1 MKSKKLIFYVLLL
14 ALLIM
19 GFFARK
25 YKIDSPVSDWFSWR
39 QTDTAA
45 VGRFYAKDGIDV
57 MKPRF
62 YDLSSIQ
69 SGIENP
75 HGYRMVEFP
84 AYSATFAFLYET
96 FGQVSIETWA
106 RIVTSVLSLAALVV
120 IYILLYEETG
130 LFGAFFGSLFFAVF
144 PYVVFYSHTILP
156 DMPATSLAVLSLY
169 FTYRYSRGKSWIHL
183 IFALLL
189 FALGLLVKP
198 MVIFYGFVHLYLIMF
213 ASGRRGKKALLALL
227 IFSLSAVP
235 VYLWRNYIQQFPEG
249 IPASSWLLTSVSTST
264 GMHNI
269 FMRPAFFRWIFYE
282 RINNLILG
290 GYVMFF
296 LIYGFFYKTK
306 QTLLHYAFAL
316 SALSYLF
323 VFQGGNVQ
331 HDYYQIII
339 TPALAML
346 LGYGVQL
353 FINQRQLGFLV
364 VRVFTVL
371 VLFGASLAFSYYQ
384 VKAYYNQNSDWL
396 LIADVIRSVTSPQ
409 DTLVLDALGD
419 TTILYLSDRKG
430 YPAPYKELSEFK
442 KQGADYFVTTN
453 SDYKNK
459 FKDSTFSLIFENDK
473 VLVFRL

>member
-1 MKSKKLIFYVLLL
+1 MKSKKLIFYVLLI
-14 ALLIM
+14 ALLVM
-19 GFFARK
+19 GLFARK
-25 YKIDSPVSDWFSWR
+25 YKIDAPLSDWFSWR

-45 VGRFYAKDGIDV
+45 VGRFFAKDGIDV

-75 HGYRMVEFP
+75 NGYRMVEFP
-84 AYSATFAFLYET
+84 AYSATFAYLYKT
-96 FGQVSIETWA
+96 FGLVSIETWA
-106 RIVTSVLSLAALVV
+106 RIVTTVLSLAALAV

-130 LFGAFFGSLFFAVF
+130 LFGAFFGGLFFAVF

-169 FTYRYSRGKSWIHL
+169 FTYRYSRGKSWVHL
-183 IFALLL
+183 VVAMLL

-198 MVIFYGFVHLYLIMF
+198 MVVFYGFVHLYLIAF
-213 ASGRRGKKALLALL
+213 ASGRRGKKAILALL
-227 IFSLSAVP
+227 VFSLSAIP
-235 VYLWRNYIQQFPEG
+235 VYLWRRYIQLFSEG
-249 IPASSWLLTSVSTST
+249 IPASSWLLTSVSTPT
-264 GMHNI
+264 GFHVI
-269 FMRPAFFRWIFYE
+269 FLRPAFFRWIFYE

-290 GYVMFF
+290 GYAMFF
-296 LIYGFFYKTK
+296 VIYGFFYKTK
-306 QTLLHYAFAL
+306 QTLLHYVFAF

-323 VFQGGNVQ
+323 VFEGGNVQ

-346 LGYGVQL
+346 LGYGVQF
-353 FINQRQLGFLV
+353 FINQRQMGLLIM
-364 VRVFTVL
+364 RISTVFVI
-371 VLFGASLAFSYYQ
+371 FGASIAFSYYQ
-384 VKAYYNQNSDWL
+384 IKAYYNQNSDWL
-396 LIADVIRSVTSPQ
+396 LIADIIRSVTSPK
-409 DTLVLDALGD
+409 DTIVLDAMGD

-430 YPAPYKELSEFK
+430 YPAPYKDLSELK

-459 FKDSTFSLIFENDK
+459 FKDSSYSLMFENDK